1 MLGHTG
7 SDNEFLTIPEII
19 RVAEERLPREVWGF
33 ASGGAD
39 TETTLRRN
47 RMAME
52 RIALCQR
59 VLVGVQRRDTS
70 TTFLGHRIST
80 PVMLAPVG
88 SLSLFDPDGALA
100 VARVAEQ
107 MGTIAFISTVTAP
120 VLEEVAAGVSNPL
133 VFQLYAYGDRD
144 WVKSIVRRVERA
156 GYAALCLTVDT
167 AVYGRRDRDLEN
179 RFFPRQ
185 SGERP
190 NLAGL
195 PGLSPGTDV
204 NQAALT
210 WEYLSWLR
218 DLTSLPLILK
228 GVMMPEDA
236 VRAVEHGVNAVYVS
250 NHGGRQL
257 DHSPA
262 TIEVLPEVARAV
274 AGRAE
279 VLVDSGF
286 QRGTDVVK
294 GLALG
299 ARAVLIGKLLVWGL
313 GAAGESGLARI
324 LELLRTEIDVAMGLI
339 GVECLEEIGPRVV
352 RPALPNVT

>member
-1 MLGHTG
+1 M
-7 SDNEFLTIPEII
+7 SEFLTIPEIV
-19 RVAEERLPREVWGF
+19 RAAEQRLPREIWDF

-47 RMAME
+47 HIAME
-52 RIALCQR
+52 RYVLCQR
-59 VLVGVQRRDTS
+59 VLVGVPQRDTS

-88 SLSLFDPDGALA
+88 SLTRFDPGGALA
-100 VARVAEQ
+100 VARVAER
-107 MGTIAFISTVTAP
+107 MGTIAFVSTVAAP
-120 VLEEVAAGVSNPL
+120 ALEEVAAGVASPL
-133 VFQLYAYGDRD
+133 VFQLYTYGDRD
-144 WVKSIVRRVERA
+144 WVRGIVRRVESA
-156 GYAALCLTVDT
+156 GYVALCLTADT

-179 RFFPRQ
+179 RFFPRL
-185 SGERP
+185 SGDRP

-195 PGLSPGTDV
+195 PEGSLGSDV
-204 NQAALT
+204 HQSGLT

-218 DLTSLPLILK
+218 DLTALPLVLK
-228 GVMMPEDA
+228 GVMSGEDA
-236 VRAVEHGVNAVYVS
+236 VRAVEHGVDVVYVS

-257 DHSPA
+257 DHAPA
-262 TIEVLPEVARAV
+262 AIEVLPEIAQAV
-274 AGRAE
+274 ADRAD

-313 GAAGESGLARI
+313 GAGGESGLARA
-324 LELLRTEIDVAMGLI
+324 LELLTTEIDVAMALI
-339 GVECLEEIGPRVV
+339 GARNLEEIGPRAV
-352 RPALPNVT
+352 RPALPNYADDRRQPT

>member
-1 MLGHTG
+1 M
-7 SDNEFLTIPEII
+7 SEFFTIPEII
-19 RVAEERLPREVWGF
+19 RAAEQRLPRQIWDF

-47 RMAME
+47 RIAME
-52 RIALCQR
+52 RYALCQR
-59 VLVGVQRRDTS
+59 VLVGVPQRDTS

-88 SLSLFDPDGALA
+88 SITRFDPNGALA
-100 VARVAEQ
+100 VARVAER
-107 MGTIAFISTVTAP
+107 MGTIAFVSTVAAP
-120 VLEEVAAGVSNPL
+120 VLEDVAAGVGSPL
-133 VFQLYAYGDRD
+133 VFQLYTYGDRD
-144 WVKSIVRRVERA
+144 WVKGIVRRVEHA
-156 GYAALCLTVDT
+156 GYVALCLTVDT

-185 SGERP
+185 SSGERP

-195 PGLSPGTDV
+195 ADGLLESDV
-204 NQAALT
+204 HRAELT

-218 DLTSLPLILK
+218 DLTPLPLILK
-228 GVMMPEDA
+228 GIMMPEDA
-236 VRAVEHGVNAVYVS
+236 VRAVEHGVDVIYVS

-257 DHSPA
+257 DHAPA
-262 TIEVLPEVARAV
+262 SIEVLSEVAQAV
-274 AGRAE
+274 EGRAE

-286 QRGTDVVK
+286 QRGTDVLK

-313 GAAGESGLARI
+313 SADGEAGLARA
-324 LELLRTEIDVAMGLI
+324 LELLTQEIDVAMGLI
-339 GVECLEEIGPRVV
+339 GIQSLEEIGPSVI
-352 RPALPNVT
+352 RPALSNDTYYSR